1 MVHRWSKLKRALQLI
16 IDPTTEFQ
24 IRCNAYNIGES
35 IPIPRYWIT
44 IGKTIVW
51 DFPKNFMDD
60 TSGWYFFDEVQKL
73 SCLIREYV
81 DCPKDELMMH
91 HFDDRW
97 RIIPYIM
104 ACDRRIGK
112 RRLRTMLDNTKN
124 QDIREII
131 QKRLISKE

>member
-1 MVHRWSKLKRALQLI
+1 MEHRWSKLKRALQLI

-35 IPIPRYWIT
+35 IPIPQYWIT
-44 IGKTIVW
+44 IDKTIVW
-51 DFPKNFMDD
+51 DFPKNFIDD

-73 SCLIREYV
+73 SCLV

-97 RIIPYIM
+97 GIIPYIM

-112 RRLRTMLDNTKN
+112 HRLRTMLDNTKN
-124 QDIREII
+124 KDIREII